1 MRDNI
6 KFSQNQR
13 TDMEKMYKDLR
24 KDLGLK
30 DISDKMEEASP
41 KEQEGTILNVRDL
54 NDLIKNAK

>member
-30 DISDKMEEASP
+30 DISDKMEESNP
-41 KEQEGTILNVRDL
+41 KEQEGTIMNVRDL
-54 NDLIKNAK
+54 NDLIKNVK